1 MYPTSKLSHWI
12 IDCSFTWW
20 KEWVEGSHGDTKIS
34 TNHVLSLGN
43 RKHRDGEIPLSKKYQ
58 QIIWKKRATMHYKIG
73 KGRWVSSQRRRFKNT
88 HAKHIY
94 TWKVQNGSH
103 YIRIQINATMKYH
116 HSASWRES
124 KILLPYCWCRCR
136 HFYAQLG
143 RQLRFYSGQWCNVY
157 QDSKGHVSRP
167 SMSTSSFSLQT
178 VIHDTW
184 GNIALLKAKD

>member
-1 MYPTSKLSHWI
+1 MVKRMSGRESWWHEDINQSCLV
-12 IDCSFTWW
+12 TW
-20 KEWVEGSHGDTKIS
+20 KYKTQ
-34 TNHVLSLGN
+34 
-43 RKHRDGEIPLSKKYQ
+43 RREIPLSKKYQ
-58 QIIWKKRATMHYKIG
+58 QINRRKKRATVHYKIG

-157 QDSKGHVSRP
+157 QDSEGHVSRP